1 MRLGRKIIDHVART
15 VTQSL
20 LEKELITSTV
30 PAETLQADIAR
41 LITDDLM
48 VEDQLNAEVKD
59 ILRTHATELERGN
72 IDYNQ
77 MFTMIK
83 RRLVR
88 ERGLIL

>member
-1 MRLGRKIIDHVART
+1 MRLGRKIIDHVAKT
-15 VTQSL
+15 VAQSL
-20 LEKELITSTV
+20 LDKGLIVVTV
-30 PAETLQADIAR
+30 PVETLQADISRIIA
-41 LITDDLM
+41 DDLM
-48 VEDQLNAEVKD
+48 VEDHLNAEVKE
-59 ILRTHATELERGN
+59 ILRTHATEMERGN